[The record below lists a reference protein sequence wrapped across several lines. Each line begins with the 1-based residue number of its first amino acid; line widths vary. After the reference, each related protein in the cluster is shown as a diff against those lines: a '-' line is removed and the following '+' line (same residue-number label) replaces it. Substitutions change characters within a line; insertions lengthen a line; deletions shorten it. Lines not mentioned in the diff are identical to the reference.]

1 MISRKQ
7 VEILVLRKKR
17 RCLLKSCLILIID
30 GLRQDD
36 DPVFRK
42 GFDDFFPE
50 RLIVWIEIPEI
61 SATLTDDDRLFV
73 RPAPEW
79 KIVGIPALFHADA
92 VRFKKR
98 LRPFHYQ

>member
-17 RCLLKSCLILIID
+17 RCLLKPCLILIID

-42 GFDDFFPE
+42 GFDDFF
-50 RLIVWIEIPEI
+50 LNV
-61 SATLTDDDRLFV
+61 
-73 RPAPEW
+73 
-79 KIVGIPALFHADA
+79 
-92 VRFKKR
+92 
-98 LRPFHYQ
+98 